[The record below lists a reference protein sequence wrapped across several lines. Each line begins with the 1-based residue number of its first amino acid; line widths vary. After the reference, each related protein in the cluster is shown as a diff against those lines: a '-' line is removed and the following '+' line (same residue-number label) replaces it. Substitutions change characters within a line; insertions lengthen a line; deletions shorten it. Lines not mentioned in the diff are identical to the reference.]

1 MQATELN
8 MKRVERVV
16 RFALKED
23 VWTGDIT
30 SESIL
35 NRSLKVDAVILARD
49 PGVICGVEIAERAF
63 SVVDPDTRF
72 KPLVE
77 DGNHVEPDREVA
89 FVEGNARS
97 ILRAER
103 VVLNFLS
110 HLSGISTNTRR
121 MVDAVEGTKTE
132 IYDTRKTMPLHRYM
146 QKYAVT
152 VGGGVNHRW
161 GLWDMVLIK
170 DNHLRA
176 FGMQTKSVN
185 NENIIRNAVKQA
197 RNAIQKN
204 IRIEIEVETVKECE
218 YALTEKPEVIML
230 DNMSPVAVK
239 KAVELRKK
247 MGLEK
252 QVLLEISGGI
262 TLDNVRD
269 YAEAGADIIS
279 SGSLTSSV
287 DSLDFSLEIILKNA

>member
-23 VWTGDIT
+23 VWTGDLT

-35 NRSLKVDAVILARD
+35 NRSLKVDGVILARQ
-49 PGVICGVEIAERAF
+49 PGIICGVEVAERTF
-63 SVVDPDTRF
+63 SVVDSDTRF
-72 KPLVE
+72 KSLVK
-77 DGNHVEPDREVA
+77 DGNHVEPNREVA
-89 FVEGNARS
+89 FVEGTARS

-103 VVLNFLS
+103 VALNFLG
-110 HLSGISTNTRR
+110 HLSGIATMTRK
-121 MVDAVEGTKTE
+121 MVDAVKGTKAE
-132 IYDTRKTMPLHRYM
+132 IYDTRKTIPLHRYM

-170 DNHLRA
+170 DNHLRT

-185 NENIIRNAVKQA
+185 NENIIRNAIKQA
-197 RNAIQKN
+197 RKAIQKN

-218 YALTEKPEVIML
+218 YALSEKPEVIML
-230 DNMSPVAVK
+230 DNMSPEAVK

-252 QVLLEISGGI
+252 EVLLEGSGGI

-287 DSLDFSLEIILKNA
+287 DSLDFSLEIILRNE